1 MTQCLLNEAER
12 AEILLA
18 AGCGVGELSGVQAA
32 HVRLCGSCSEAC
44 ARQAAL
50 WKTLGDWTL
59 PEISSNFN
67 RDLYAKIDLL
77 SQQSWVDRIA
87 SRMRTWLAQ
96 PALAVAT
103 VALVLTAGF
112 VFDHSAGK
120 AHLPAVVVSTTEAE
134 QVEKTLEDME
144 MLRLFDVNADDKEA
158 AKSL

>member
-12 AEILLA
+12 TELLLA
-18 AGCGVGELSGVQAA
+18 AGCGVGELSNVQAA
-32 HVRLCGSCSEAC
+32 HMAQCVSCSEAC

-50 WKTLGDWTL
+50 WKALGDWTL
-59 PEISSNFN
+59 PQVSSNFN

-87 SRMRTWLAQ
+87 SQMRTWLAQ

-103 VALVLTAGF
+103 VAVVLTAGF
-112 VFDHSAGK
+112 VFDHSAGRVGT
-120 AHLPAVVVSTTEAE
+120 PAGAVSSTEAE

-144 MLRLFDVNADDKEA
+144 MLRQFDLNVDDKEA
-158 AKSL
+158 SKSL